1 MALYR
6 MNNIKSFL
14 EQVKFVNE
22 VWVFM
27 IPGILMAI
35 DILTGSLNA
44 WAKRDFKSY
53 KMRQGLVKKCGEVTI
68 LGIGELFTIGMIL
81 PTYIMSGVS
90 FYIIFMELISICEN
104 LQKMGVP
111 IPKFIKK
118 ALSDTEKALEDKE
131 SVDSKKE
138 DTDDGEKSK

>member
-1 MALYR
+1 MEDFR
-6 MNNIKSFL
+6 KVL
-14 EQVKFVNE
+14 ESVKFVNE
-22 VWVFM
+22 TWVFM

-44 WAKRDFKSY
+44 WAKQDFKSY

-81 PTYIMSGVS
+81 PTYIMSGIS

-138 DTDDGEKSK
+138 DADNGDKSK

>member
-1 MALYR
+1 MEDF
-6 MNNIKSFL
+6 KKVL
-14 EQVKFVNE
+14 ESVKFVNE

-44 WAKRDFKSY
+44 WAKRDFKSF

-81 PTYIMSGVS
+81 PTYIMSGIS

-138 DTDDGEKSK
+138 DTDNGGNSK

>member
-1 MALYR
+1 
-6 MNNIKSFL
+6 MNNLTSFL
-14 EQVKFVNE
+14 ENVKFVNE

-27 IPGILMAI
+27 IPGILMAV

-138 DTDDGEKSK
+138 DADNGEKSK

>member
-1 MALYR
+1 MA
-6 MNNIKSFL
+6 
-14 EQVKFVNE
+14 V
-22 VWVFM
+22 
-27 IPGILMAI
+27 

-44 WAKRDFKSY
+44 WAKSNFKSF
-53 KMRQGLVKKCGEVTI
+53 KMREGLVKKCGEITI
-68 LGIGELFTIGMIL
+68 LAIGQLFTIGLVL

-118 ALSDTEKALEDKE
+118 ALDDTE
-131 SVDSKKE
+131 
-138 DTDDGEKSK
+138 

>member
-1 MALYR
+1 MEDFRKILE
-6 MNNIKSFL
+6 NIEFA
-14 EQVKFVNE
+14 NE
-22 VWVFM
+22 IWVFI
-27 IPGILMAI
+27 IPGVLMAV

-44 WAKRDFKSY
+44 WAKSSFKSF
-53 KMRQGLVKKCGEVTI
+53 KMREGLVKKCGEITI
-68 LGIGELFTIGMIL
+68 LVIGQLFTVGLVL
-81 PTYIMSGVS
+81 PTYIMSGIS

-118 ALSDTEKALEDKE
+118 ALDDTEKALEEKE

-138 DTDDGEKSK
+138 DTDDGGNSK

>member
-1 MALYR
+1 ME
-6 MNNIKSFL
+6 NFTNILDK
-14 EQVKFVNE
+14 VKFANE
-22 VWVFM
+22 IWVFI
-27 IPGILMAI
+27 IPGVLMAV

-44 WAKRDFKSY
+44 WAKANFRSF
-53 KMRQGLVKKCGEVTI
+53 KMREGLVKKCGEITI
-68 LGIGELFTIGMIL
+68 LAIGQLFTVGLVL
-81 PTYIMSGVS
+81 PTYIMSGIS

-118 ALSDTEKALEDKE
+118 ALDDTEKALEEKE

-138 DTDDGEKSK
+138 DTDDGGNSK

>member
-1 MALYR
+1 MEDFKNL
-6 MNNIKSFL
+6 L
-14 EQVKFVNE
+14 ENVKFVNE
-22 VWVFM
+22 VWVFV

-44 WAKRDFKSY
+44 WAKGDFKSY

-81 PTYIMSGVS
+81 PTYIMSGIS

-111 IPKFIKK
+111 IPKFIRK
-118 ALSDTEKALEDKE
+118 AISDTEKALEDKE

-138 DTDDGEKSK
+138 DADNGENSK

>member
-1 MALYR
+1 ME
-6 MNNIKSFL
+6 NFTNILDK
-14 EQVKFVNE
+14 VKFANE
-22 VWVFM
+22 IWVFI
-27 IPGILMAI
+27 IPGVLMAI

-44 WAKRDFKSY
+44 WAKSNFKSF
-53 KMRQGLVKKCGEVTI
+53 KMREGLVKKCGEITI
-68 LGIGELFTIGMIL
+68 LAIGQLFTIGLVL
-81 PTYIMSGVS
+81 PTYIMSGIS

-118 ALSDTEKALEDKE
+118 ALDDTGKALEEKE

-138 DTDDGEKSK
+138 DTDDGGNSK

>member
-1 MALYR
+1 ME
-6 MNNIKSFL
+6 NFTNILDK
-14 EQVKFVNE
+14 VKFANE
-22 VWVFM
+22 IWVFI
-27 IPGILMAI
+27 IPGVLMAI

-44 WAKRDFKSY
+44 WAKSNFKSF
-53 KMRQGLVKKCGEVTI
+53 KMREGLVKKCGEITI
-68 LGIGELFTIGMIL
+68 LAIGQLFTIGLVL

-118 ALSDTEKALEDKE
+118 ALDDTEKALEEKE
-131 SVDSKKE
+131 SIDSKKE
-138 DTDDGEKSK
+138 DTDDGGNSK

>member
-1 MALYR
+1 ME
-6 MNNIKSFL
+6 NFTNILDK
-14 EQVKFVNE
+14 VKFANE
-22 VWVFM
+22 IWVFI
-27 IPGILMAI
+27 IPGVLMAI

-44 WAKRDFKSY
+44 WAKSNFKSF
-53 KMRQGLVKKCGEVTI
+53 KMREGLVKKCGEITI
-68 LGIGELFTIGMIL
+68 LAIGQLFTVGLVL
-81 PTYIMSGVS
+81 PTYIMSGIS

-118 ALSDTEKALEDKE
+118 ALDDTEKALEEKE

-138 DTDDGEKSK
+138 NIDDGQNSK

>member
-1 MALYR
+1 MEDF
-6 MNNIKSFL
+6 KKVL
-14 EQVKFVNE
+14 ESVKFVNE

-81 PTYIMSGVS
+81 PTYIMSGIS

-118 ALSDTEKALEDKE
+118 ALSDTKKALEDKE

-138 DTDDGEKSK
+138 DTDDGNNSK

>member
-1 MALYR
+1 ME
-6 MNNIKSFL
+6 NFTNILDK
-14 EQVKFVNE
+14 VKFANE
-22 VWVFM
+22 IWVFI
-27 IPGILMAI
+27 IPGVLMAV

-44 WAKRDFKSY
+44 WAKSNFKSF
-53 KMRQGLVKKCGEVTI
+53 KMREGLVKKCGEITI
-68 LGIGELFTIGMIL
+68 LAIGQLFTIGLVL
-81 PTYIMSGVS
+81 PTYIMSGIS

-118 ALSDTEKALEDKE
+118 ALDDTEKALEEKE

-138 DTDDGEKSK
+138 DTDDGGNSK

>member
-1 MALYR
+1 MEDF
-6 MNNIKSFL
+6 KEVL
-14 EQVKFVNE
+14 ESVKFVNE
-22 VWVFM
+22 VWVF
-27 IPGILMAI
+27 IVPGILMAI

-104 LQKMGVP
+104 LKKMGVP
-111 IPKFIKK
+111 IPKFISR
-118 ALSDTEKALEDKE
+118 ALSNAEKELQEKE

-138 DTDDGEKSK
+138 DTDNGGNSK

>member
-1 MALYR
+1 
-6 MNNIKSFL
+6 MNNFTNILDK
-14 EQVKFVNE
+14 VKFANE
-22 VWVFM
+22 IWVFI
-27 IPGILMAI
+27 IPGVLMAV

-44 WAKRDFKSY
+44 WAKSNFKSF
-53 KMRQGLVKKCGEVTI
+53 KMREGLVKKCGEITI
-68 LGIGELFTIGMIL
+68 LAIGQLFTIGLVL
-81 PTYIMSGVS
+81 PTYIMSGIS

-118 ALSDTEKALEDKE
+118 ALDDTEKALEEKE

-138 DTDDGEKSK
+138 DTDDGGNSK

>member
-1 MALYR
+1 

-138 DTDDGEKSK
+138 DTDDGNNSK

>member
-1 MALYR
+1 MEDFR
-6 MNNIKSFL
+6 KVL
-14 EQVKFVNE
+14 ESVKFVNE

-44 WAKRDFKSY
+44 WAKRDFKSF

-81 PTYIMSGVS
+81 PTYIMSGIS

-118 ALSDTEKALEDKE
+118 ALSDTEKALENKE
-131 SVDSKKE
+131 SVESKKE
-138 DTDDGEKSK
+138 DTDNGGKTK

>member
-1 MALYR
+1 MEDFR
-6 MNNIKSFL
+6 KVL
-14 EQVKFVNE
+14 ESVKFVNE
-22 VWVFM
+22 TWVFV

-44 WAKRDFKSY
+44 WAKQDFKSY

-68 LGIGELFTIGMIL
+68 LGIGELFTVGMIL
-81 PTYIMSGVS
+81 PTYIMSGIS

-131 SVDSKKE
+131 SKKE
-138 DTDDGEKSK
+138 NSDDGDNSK

>member
-1 MALYR
+1 MEDFR
-6 MNNIKSFL
+6 KVL
-14 EQVKFVNE
+14 ENVKFVSE
-22 VWVFM
+22 IWVFM

-53 KMRQGLVKKCGEVTI
+53 KMRQGLVKKCGEVII
-68 LGIGELFTIGMIL
+68 LGVGELFTIGMVL
-81 PTYIMSGVS
+81 PTYIMSGIS

-111 IPKFIKK
+111 IPKFIRK

-138 DTDDGEKSK
+138 DTDDGGNSK

>member
-1 MALYR
+1 MEDFR
-6 MNNIKSFL
+6 KVL
-14 EQVKFVNE
+14 ESVKFVNE
-22 VWVFM
+22 IWVFM

-44 WAKRDFKSY
+44 WAKRDFKSF

-81 PTYIMSGVS
+81 PTYIMSGIS

-118 ALSDTEKALEDKE
+118 ALSDTEKALENKE
-131 SVDSKKE
+131 SVESKKE
-138 DTDDGEKSK
+138 DTDNGGKSK

>member
-1 MALYR
+1 MDYF
-6 MNNIKSFL
+6 KSFL
-14 EQVKFVNE
+14 ENVKFVNE

-27 IPGILMAI
+27 IPGILMAV

-81 PTYIMSGVS
+81 PTYIMSGIS

-138 DTDDGEKSK
+138 DTDNDGNSK

>member
-1 MALYR
+1 
-6 MNNIKSFL
+6 MNNFTNILDK
-14 EQVKFVNE
+14 VKFANE
-22 VWVFM
+22 IWVFI
-27 IPGILMAI
+27 IPGVLMAV

-44 WAKRDFKSY
+44 WAKANFRSF
-53 KMRQGLVKKCGEVTI
+53 KMREGLVKKCGEITI
-68 LGIGELFTIGMIL
+68 LAIGQLFTVGLVL
-81 PTYIMSGVS
+81 PTYIMSGIS

-118 ALSDTEKALEDKE
+118 ALDDTEKALEEKE

-138 DTDDGEKSK
+138 DTDDGGNSK

>member
-1 MALYR
+1 ME
-6 MNNIKSFL
+6 NFTNILDK
-14 EQVKFVNE
+14 VKFSNE
-22 VWVFM
+22 IWVFI
-27 IPGILMAI
+27 IPGVLMAI

-44 WAKRDFKSY
+44 WAKSNFKSF
-53 KMRQGLVKKCGEVTI
+53 KMREGLVKKCGEITI
-68 LGIGELFTIGMIL
+68 LAIGQLFTVGLVL
-81 PTYIMSGVS
+81 PTYIMSGIS

-118 ALSDTEKALEDKE
+118 ALDDTEKALEEKE

-138 DTDDGEKSK
+138 DTDDGGNSK

>member
-1 MALYR
+1 MEDFR
-6 MNNIKSFL
+6 KVL
-14 EQVKFVNE
+14 ESVKFVNE
-22 VWVFM
+22 IWVFM

-53 KMRQGLVKKCGEVTI
+53 KMRQGLVKKCGEVII

-81 PTYIMSGVS
+81 PTYIMSGIS

-138 DTDDGEKSK
+138 DTDDGNNSK

>member
-1 MALYR
+1 ME
-6 MNNIKSFL
+6 NFTNILDK
-14 EQVKFVNE
+14 VKFANE
-22 VWVFM
+22 IWVFI
-27 IPGILMAI
+27 IPGVLMAI

-44 WAKRDFKSY
+44 WAKSNFKSF
-53 KMRQGLVKKCGEVTI
+53 KMREGLVKKCGEITI
-68 LGIGELFTIGMIL
+68 LAIGQLFTVGLVL
-81 PTYIMSGVS
+81 PTYIMSGIS

-118 ALSDTEKALEDKE
+118 ALDDTEKALEEKE

>member
-1 MALYR
+1 
-6 MNNIKSFL
+6 MNNFANILDK
-14 EQVKFVNE
+14 VKFANE
-22 VWVFM
+22 IWVFI
-27 IPGILMAI
+27 IPGVLMAV

-44 WAKRDFKSY
+44 WAKSNFKSF
-53 KMRQGLVKKCGEVTI
+53 KMREGLVKKCGEITI
-68 LGIGELFTIGMIL
+68 LAIGQLFTVGLVL
-81 PTYIMSGVS
+81 PTYIMSGIS

-118 ALSDTEKALEDKE
+118 ALDDTEKALEEKE

-138 DTDDGEKSK
+138 DTDDGGNSK

>member
-1 MALYR
+1 MT
-6 MNNIKSFL
+6 NFTNILDK
-14 EQVKFVNE
+14 VKFANE
-22 VWVFM
+22 IWVFI
-27 IPGILMAI
+27 IPGVLMAV

-44 WAKRDFKSY
+44 WAKANFRSF
-53 KMRQGLVKKCGEVTI
+53 KMREGLVKKCGEITI
-68 LGIGELFTIGMIL
+68 LAIGQLFTVGLVL
-81 PTYIMSGVS
+81 PTYIMSGIS

-118 ALSDTEKALEDKE
+118 ALDDTEKALEEKE

-138 DTDDGEKSK
+138 DTDDGGNSK

>member
-1 MALYR
+1 MEDFR
-6 MNNIKSFL
+6 KVL
-14 EQVKFVNE
+14 ESVKFVNE
-22 VWVFM
+22 TWVFM

-44 WAKRDFKSY
+44 WAKQDFKSY

-81 PTYIMSGVS
+81 PTYIMSGIS

-118 ALSDTEKALEDKE
+118 ALSDTEKALENKE

-138 DTDDGEKSK
+138 DADNGDKSK